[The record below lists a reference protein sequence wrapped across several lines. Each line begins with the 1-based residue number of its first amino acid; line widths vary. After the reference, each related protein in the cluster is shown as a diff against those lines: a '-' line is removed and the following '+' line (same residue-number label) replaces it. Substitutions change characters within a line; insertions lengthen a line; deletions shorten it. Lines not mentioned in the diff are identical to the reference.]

1 MTASGRRAL
10 VVDDN
15 ETVRDLVCRVLE
27 GCGFDLVVAADGTE
41 ALHHLA
47 RGGVDLVVTDWHM
60 PGLTGSNVV
69 SAARELLAGTP
80 VIVVSGDPRAALD
93 GVDPGDS
100 MLHLLPKPFAVSEL
114 VALVERVVPPAGV

>member
-1 MTASGRRAL
+1 

-15 ETVRDLVCRVLE
+15 ETVRDLVCHVLE
-27 GCGFDLVVAADGTE
+27 GCGFDVLVAADGTE

-47 RGGVDLVVTDWHM
+47 QGRVDLVVTDWHM
-60 PGLTGSNVV
+60 PGLKGSNVV

-80 VIVVSGDPRAALD
+80 VIVVSGDPRAALE

-100 MLHLLPKPFAVSEL
+100 MLHLLPKPFTLSEL
-114 VALVERVVPPAGV
+114 MALVGRLVPPVGV